1 MLMCEKQA
9 LIDFDLMALKLS
21 RKYSK
26 GSEFDDLYQIAKIS
40 IIEAVRSFDKNRGAK
55 LSTHVFSLIMFNL
68 RNYNTRNRSIIYQ
81 PSYSSKTIKRI
92 EFDNLESTHFNE
104 DHYSEIDFK
113 VLLEAA
119 MDSLTAKQREILKL
133 KYIDGFTITEIAEL
147 LKCSHQNVS
156 KLNSSAINSMQ
167 KALEL

>member
-1 MLMCEKQA
+1 MCEKQA

-26 GSEFDDLYQIAKIS
+26 GSEFDDLYQVAKIS
-40 IIEAVRSFDKNRGAK
+40 IIEAVRSYDKTRGAK

-68 RNYNTRNRSIIYQ
+68 RNYNSKNRNIIYH
-81 PSYSSKTIKRI
+81 PSYSSQTIKRI
-92 EFDNLESTHFNE
+92 EIDHLVSTQCDE
-104 DHYSEIDFK
+104 DYYAEIDFK
-113 VLLEAA
+113 VLLETA
-119 MDSLTAKQREILKL
+119 MKSLTKKQREILRL
-133 KYIDGFTITEIAEL
+133 KYIEGFTITEIAEL

-167 KALEL
+167 KVLEL

>member
-1 MLMCEKQA
+1 MCEKQA

-55 LSTHVFSLIMFNL
+55 LSTHVFS
-68 RNYNTRNRSIIYQ
+68 
-81 PSYSSKTIKRI
+81 SKTIKRI

-133 KYIDGFTITEIAEL
+133 KYIEGFTITEIAEL

>member
-1 MLMCEKQA
+1 
-9 LIDFDLMALKLS
+9 
-21 RKYSK
+21 
-26 GSEFDDLYQIAKIS
+26 
-40 IIEAVRSFDKNRGAK
+40 
-55 LSTHVFSLIMFNL
+55 
-68 RNYNTRNRSIIYQ
+68 
-81 PSYSSKTIKRI
+81 
-92 EFDNLESTHFNE
+92 
-104 DHYSEIDFK
+104 
-113 VLLEAA
+113 

>member
-1 MLMCEKQA
+1 MCEKQA

-26 GSEFDDLYQIAKIS
+26 NSEFDDLYQVAKIS
-40 IIEAVRSFDKNRGAK
+40 IIEAVRSYDKTRGAK

-68 RNYNTRNRSIIYQ
+68 RNYNSKNRNIIYQ
-81 PSYSSKTIKRI
+81 PSYSSQTIKRI
-92 EFDNLESTHFNE
+92 EIDHLESTQSDE
-104 DHYSEIDFK
+104 DYYSEIDFK

-119 MDSLTAKQREILKL
+119 MKSLTNKQREILRL
-133 KYIDGFTITEIAEL
+133 KYIEGFTITEIAEL

-167 KALEL
+167 KVLEL